1 MGNFKPTT
9 VSLMDYFAANIGGTP
24 WYEILTAY
32 YYIFSSHKN
41 QILNTTSF
49 GGHYFLSSPAGNTSL
64 TNFQIEDMLADAI
77 NNGTIPLSD
86 TGVYSVM
93 FPGYLNVS
101 FQGKYWLRDWCSFHG
116 AFVLG
121 SGDTIKYSVVGDP
134 SSAPGRSGQ
143 VCIPLGGNPTANGDP
158 SADNMAV
165 GYAQQLANIV
175 TDGTYG
181 GWFSDKN
188 GLEAGSACAY
198 NFGIDLL
205 QSQYNVLVGS
215 KKFLLSSVWL
225 PLIGCVI

>member
-1 MGNFKPTT
+1 MDNTTALAGNYSFLLPKG
-9 VSLMDYFAANIGGTP
+9 ANRTLTDVDI
-24 WYEILTAY
+24 EILIARLFMEY
-32 YYIFSSHKN
+32 NSS
-41 QILNTTSF
+41 I
-49 GGHYFLSSPAGNTSL
+49 YFDPN
-64 TNFQIEDMLADAI
+64 
-77 NNGTIPLSD
+77 
-86 TGVYSVM
+86 GVYMVM

-143 VCIPLGGNPTANGDP
+143 VCIPLGDNPTANGDP

-175 TDGTYG
+175 TDGAFG

-188 GLEAGSACAY
+188 GLEAGSSCAS
-198 NFGIDLL
+198 NFSVDI
-205 QSQYNVLVGS
+205 SKVNANVLVGERN
-215 KKFLLSSVWL
+215 FLMSSLWQ
-225 PLIGCVI
+225 PLLGCTLFKL